1 ITAWIMFRDICLVA
15 LQPCPLSPARNEYL
29 AAIPCFRLPK
39 RLCKL
44 VGPAKAGSE
53 PLSILSQDLI
63 IPWSESPSAKGPEGE
78 ITIYAVNSL
87 IETPNSRRDVA
98 AYYGNWLSLEFS
110 ASPDGL
116 IPSRSGIPP

>member
-1 ITAWIMFRDICLVA
+1 M
-15 LQPCPLSPARNEYL
+15 
-29 AAIPCFRLPK
+29 
-39 RLCKL
+39 
-44 VGPAKAGSE
+44 GPAKAGSE
-53 PLSILSQDLI
+53 LLLILSQNLI

-78 ITIYAVNSL
+78 IAIYAANSL

-116 IPSRSGIPP
+116 IPP